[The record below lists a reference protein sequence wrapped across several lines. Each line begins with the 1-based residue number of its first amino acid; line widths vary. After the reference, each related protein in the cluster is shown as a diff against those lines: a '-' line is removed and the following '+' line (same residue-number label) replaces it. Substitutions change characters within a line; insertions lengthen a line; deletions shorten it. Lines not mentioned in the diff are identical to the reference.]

1 VPVERALA
9 ERKFA
14 FVDFLLAIAQDAL
27 QSPHS
32 MTNKKPALGRG
43 LGALIKAPPPLGT
56 SSQPGF
62 GNSGPVTPAV
72 PLPPPVGGMAGPGS
86 SEPVHRD
93 QVRRVGLADVVPS
106 KFQPRK
112 RFADDAINELMDSIR
127 EHGVIQPLIVRPCGD
142 RFELIAG
149 ERRYR
154 ASVLLKLPD
163 VPVVVREAT
172 DREVL
177 EMALIENLQR
187 EDLNPIE
194 EAEAYVRLAKE
205 FHLRQEDI
213 AQKVGKSRAAV
224 ANAMRLL
231 DLEESVRELLG
242 QGQITTGHAKAILGL
257 KDEADQKSVAD
268 LVVRQGLNVRDTE
281 RLVNQQLQKNST
293 EPVVA
298 PVKAGGV
305 RSLPPYLLT
314 IQSELCS
321 HFSAKVT
328 LRQSGD
334 SGRIEIEYVGDD
346 ELDRLLSVIGGK
358 FSREL
363 ETEPESLEA

>member
-1 VPVERALA
+1 
-9 ERKFA
+9 
-14 FVDFLLAIAQDAL
+14 
-27 QSPHS
+27 
-32 MTNKKPALGRG
+32 
-43 LGALIKAPPPLGT
+43 
-56 SSQPGF
+56 
-62 GNSGPVTPAV
+62 
-72 PLPPPVGGMAGPGS
+72 
-86 SEPVHRD
+86 
-93 QVRRVGLADVVPS
+93 
-106 KFQPRK
+106 
-112 RFADDAINELMDSIR
+112 
-127 EHGVIQPLIVRPCGD
+127 
-142 RFELIAG
+142 
-149 ERRYR
+149 
-154 ASVLLKLPD
+154 LPD

-231 DLEESVRELLG
+231 DLEESVRNLLA

-257 KDEADQKSVAD
+257 KEEAEQKSVAD
-268 LVVRQGLNVRDTE
+268 LVVRQALNVRDTE
-281 RLVNQQLQKNST
+281 RLVNQQLQKNGT
-293 EPVVA
+293 EAVVVA
-298 PVKAGGV
+298 AKSPGTRA
-305 RSLPPYLLT
+305 LPPYLLT

-328 LRQSGD
+328 LRQNGD

-346 ELDRLLSVIGGK
+346 ELDRLLHVIGGK
-358 FSREL
+358 FSREP
-363 ETEPESLEA
+363 EAEPEALEA